1 MGCKYQSRPPQVRI
15 VVIGWSPASCFGK
28 CFEPSHWSWG
38 WLGGAFLIPWCTG
51 WTQGWLTL
59 SGGSTAAM
67 QSAQWIGCRL
77 RQGVTEWG
85 PWHPCCGRRWV
96 PRTAGT
102 RWSVPLRP
110 QTSITDPVRSRV
122 SSDAAAFSG
131 QEVAL
136 PAPLSCAPRS
146 VGLGLSRGSEQLP
159 WKLPQISPWERQ
171 IRAGALSRAA
181 ELGHGPCA
189 RRTRSGQAVESITG
203 SRSAC
208 TVF

>member
-1 MGCKYQSRPPQVRI
+1 MAWGC
-15 VVIGWSPASCFGK
+15 F
-28 CFEPSHWSWG
+28 SH
-38 WLGGAFLIPWCTG
+38 
-51 WTQGWLTL
+51 TL
-59 SGGSTAAM
+59 VHGVDSGLVDALGGSTAAM